1 MAVGSGLSSP
11 PGGWSRRGLLIGTA
25 GAFIAFRALA
35 ADHPDTDPG
44 LTPEAAVSR
53 LMDGNSRF
61 VAGSPLHPNSDADRR
76 QSLVDGQ
83 QPFAT
88 IVTCSDSRVGPELIF
103 DQGLGDLFVIRVAGN
118 VLDDVV
124 LGSVEYS
131 VIHLNVPLVMVLGH
145 EHCGAVAAT
154 VAALAGET
162 NDDDKDTRIG
172 ALVDRIRPSIGL
184 VAPDAKDKLEAAV
197 LANARRTAH
206 LMLANS
212 QPLNDRSISGRL
224 KVLSARYRLGD
235 GRVTDIES
243 AEA

>member
-1 MAVGSGLSSP
+1 M
-11 PGGWSRRGLLIGTA
+11 LIGAA
-25 GAFIAFRALA
+25 GAFIASRALA
-35 ADHPDTDPG
+35 ADHSDADPG
-44 LTPEAAVSR
+44 LTPDAAVSR
-53 LMDGNSRF
+53 LMEGNARY
-61 VAGSPLHPNSDADRR
+61 VAGAPQHPNSDADRR

-88 IVTCSDSRVGPELIF
+88 IVACSDSRVGPELIF

-131 VIHLNVPLVMVLGH
+131 VIHLGVPLVMVLGH

-162 NDDDKDTRIG
+162 SDDDKGTRIG
-172 ALVDRIRPSIGL
+172 ALVDLIRPSIGL
-184 VAPDAKDKLEAAV
+184 VPPDAPDKLETAV
-197 LANARRTAH
+197 LVNARRTAH
-206 LMLANS
+206 LMLAKS
-212 QPLNDRSISGRL
+212 QPLNDRAISNRL

-235 GRVTDIES
+235 GRVTDLEM